1 MKCAIINIVNN
12 ALKYT
17 DHGSVT
23 VSTYMEKDHAVFE
36 VKDTGVGLS
45 EDDKVKI
52 FERFYRVE
60 KSRNRNTGG
69 AGLGLSI
76 VKNIADAHGW
86 KIEVESNG
94 KSGTT
99 FKVNF

>member
-1 MKCAIINIVNN
+1 MRFLC
-12 ALKYT
+12 
-17 DHGSVT
+17 
-23 VSTYMEKDHAVFE
+23 
-36 VKDTGVGLS
+36 GVGIS
-45 EDDKVKI
+45 EEDKVKI

-76 VKNIADAHGW
+76 VKNIANAHGW
-86 KIEVESNG
+86 EIEVESDG